1 MEIRKFIENIEFEV
15 SNKASISKDIS
26 FYILKIFEKKKKKKK
41 MIFKIMFETIKKVR
55 QLQLRRQ
62 TFPKHWR

>member
-41 MIFKIMFETIKKVR
+41 KMIFKNIF
-55 QLQLRRQ
+55 
-62 TFPKHWR
+62 

>member
-26 FYILKIFEKKKKKKK
+26 FYILKIFEKKKKKK
-41 MIFKIMFETIKKVR
+41 MLFQLMFETIKKVR